1 MPLRPI
7 LRRLRARSPLRG
19 QWIAALAAVL
29 SLVASPGQAQEAESW
44 RVSGFGTLGITSQSG
59 GEGLGFRRS
68 SSQPGASGDFSAT
81 QDARLGLQLN
91 WNPGSAFDA
100 ALQAVVLERP
110 SGAKWQE
117 AIDLAY
123 VAWAPAPGLRVRL
136 GRTIPDLFLYA
147 DGRNVGYAL
156 PWVRPPVDFYG
167 FAPLT
172 AVDGFDLDQRWQAGE
187 AGWRLRL
194 SAGRMGFSG
203 NDPAGGRLPARV
215 ERLVA
220 VGLAREEGGLV
231 LKATYVRGRFEF
243 DEPALVQPLREA
255 LARLAAL
262 PLPGMTDAVSPL
274 QQGLWR
280 GGAIRYLGLGVQY
293 ETGAWTLLAEVSEIR
308 SANAP
313 MSGRRAYFSPAYRF
327 GEFSIYGVASRTL
340 PKRRAL
346 AAPELAAQLA
356 PVLGAAGAMQAEQVL
371 GQAAF
376 VASMARSDQSTL
388 GVGLRW
394 DVLPNAAIKLQ
405 LERFRV
411 HPNGGGAWR
420 HADNLGARGLLF
432 SAVLDFVWG
441 P

>member
-1 MPLRPI
+1 
-7 LRRLRARSPLRG
+7 
-19 QWIAALAAVL
+19 
-29 SLVASPGQAQEAESW
+29 
-44 RVSGFGTLGITSQSG
+44 
-59 GEGLGFRRS
+59 
-68 SSQPGASGDFSAT
+68 
-81 QDARLGLQLN
+81 
-91 WNPGSAFDA
+91 
-100 ALQAVVLERP
+100 
-110 SGAKWQE
+110 
-117 AIDLAY
+117 
-123 VAWAPAPGLRVRL
+123 
-136 GRTIPDLFLYA
+136 
-147 DGRNVGYAL
+147 
-156 PWVRPPVDFYG
+156 
-167 FAPLT
+167 
-172 AVDGFDLDQRWQAGE
+172 
-187 AGWRLRL
+187 
-194 SAGRMGFSG
+194 MGFSG
-203 NDPAGGRLPARV
+203 SDPAGGRLPARV

-243 DEPALVQPLREA
+243 DEPAPVQPLREA
-255 LARLAAL
+255 LARVAAL
-262 PLPGMTDAVSPL
+262 PLPGMTDAVTPL

-356 PVLGAAGAMQAEQVL
+356 PVLGAAGAMQAQQVL